1 MSMNNC
7 QDSEIRFDDSS
18 IRRIFTDPEGVLEDV
33 HGFWEKEIPYKATIE
48 WSDATRVP
56 IDYEDFRKNLEEI
69 GRQAPEDRRKH
80 EAYRL
85 SERIMESAPTFRANA
100 LPHVC
105 SYLPEGT
112 SVDSVVRAACFIPP
126 WAYFAR
132 GSVIINTSHRHW
144 EDDASMVLNIIV
156 HELFHVGFGRYI
168 EPIDFSKMK
177 TREQTIDLLS
187 RGLQNEGMATYVAYR
202 ARQIF
207 PSSKIDPD
215 YTMLENR
222 SDVLRLGEKINHL
235 LELGRSEPFEEIRD
249 TIWEEGV
256 RSRAYYV
263 VGAYMASRIEEA
275 RGRAALVDTI
285 VKGSRCFIE
294 TYNGL
299 PSDDFKIIF

>member
-1 MSMNNC
+1 MNSC
-7 QDSEIRFDDSS
+7 RDSEIRFDDSS
-18 IRRIFTDPEGVLEDV
+18 IRLIFTDPEGVLKDV
-33 HGFWEKEIPYKATIE
+33 HGFWEKEIPYKATMD

-56 IDYEDFRKNLEEI
+56 IDYEGFRRNLEEI
-69 GRQAPEDRRKH
+69 SRQAPEDRWRH

-85 SERIMESAPTFRANA
+85 SDRIMESAPTFKARA

-112 SVDSVVRAACFIPP
+112 DVDSVVRTACFIPP
-126 WAYFAR
+126 WAYYSGR
-132 GSVIINTSHRHW
+132 VGIIINTSHRHW
-144 EDDASMVLNIIV
+144 EDDVGMVLNTII
-156 HELFHVGFGRYI
+156 HELFHVGFGRYV
-168 EPIDFSKMK
+168 EPIEYSKMK
-177 TREQTIDLLS
+177 TSEQTIDLLS

-202 ARQIF
+202 ARHIF
-207 PSSKIDPD
+207 SSSAVDPD
-215 YTMLENR
+215 YRMLE
-222 SDVLRLGEKINHL
+222 SKADVLRLSEKINNL
-235 LELGRSEPFEEIRD
+235 LKLGRSKPFEEIRD

-263 VGAYMASRIEEA
+263 VGAYMAGRIEEA

-285 VKGSRCFIE
+285 VKESRCFIE